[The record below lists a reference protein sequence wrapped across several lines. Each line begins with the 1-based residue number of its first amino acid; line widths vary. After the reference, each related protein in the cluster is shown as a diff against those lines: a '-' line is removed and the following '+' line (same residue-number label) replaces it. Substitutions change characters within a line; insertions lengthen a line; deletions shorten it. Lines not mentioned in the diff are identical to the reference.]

1 METNTQGN
9 QIRRNGRG
17 ANSLGAADSAVTTPM
32 ASGVMSPLAT
42 SNETSAAYSEKNL
55 SLKHDEEDQ
64 LVNLTS
70 TLHVSPF
77 MTPSKSEVTLMAFSS
92 SSDLVTKTGVS
103 QASGLILA
111 PQCIA
116 VSPSLNRT
124 AEVGPVFST
133 SSVSK
138 LDIDNSFGEEVSRK
152 MFEHVAEIIVV
163 DNDSDLEIETEVP
176 PLESVLSWEVLRHL
190 KPKEKKRQEV
200 INELFHTERTHV
212 RNLKILYKIFYRPLV
227 MLRIESPQLIRLLFG
242 NLNELLMVHQEMY
255 KKMRQALAM
264 WKQQFAAGTFNSG
277 YINDGASDTGGS
289 VASAPASIAAST
301 SNLTPPYG
309 NIGELIQ
316 NIFDG
321 KTGENLMR
329 ETAMFCQ
336 NQQHALDTL
345 RQK

>member
-1 METNTQGN
+1 M
-9 QIRRNGRG
+9 
-17 ANSLGAADSAVTTPM
+17 ANSVI
-32 ASGVMSPLAT
+32 SPLAT
-42 SNETSAAYSEKNL
+42 ANISEKNL
-55 SLKHDEEDQ
+55 LINHGKNEVILNSGI
-64 LVNLTS
+64 NLTTS
-70 TLHVSPF
+70 SY
-77 MTPSKSEVTLMAFSS
+77 MTPTKSEEILMQLASDSS
-92 SSDLVTKTGVS
+92 FKTDVS
-103 QASGLILA
+103 QASGLVVA

-116 VSPSLNRT
+116 VSPTLNRLSDAVLIKPSGFKT
-124 AEVGPVFST
+124 DNNFGDEIGQ
-133 SSVSK
+133 K
-138 LDIDNSFGEEVSRK
+138 L
-152 MFEHVAEIIVV
+152 FERLEQTIVA

-227 MLRIESPQLIRLLFG
+227 MQRIESPELIHLLFG
-242 NLNELLMVHQEMY
+242 NLDKLLLVHQEMY
-255 KKMRQALAM
+255 KKMRQALIT
-264 WKQQFAAGTFNSG
+264 WKQQFAAGTFTVGN
-277 YINDGASDTGGS
+277 INDCSSDAGGS
-289 VASAPASIAAST
+289 VASAPATTNVSGL
-301 SNLTPPYG
+301 NLISPYG

-329 ETAMFCQ
+329 ETALFCQ